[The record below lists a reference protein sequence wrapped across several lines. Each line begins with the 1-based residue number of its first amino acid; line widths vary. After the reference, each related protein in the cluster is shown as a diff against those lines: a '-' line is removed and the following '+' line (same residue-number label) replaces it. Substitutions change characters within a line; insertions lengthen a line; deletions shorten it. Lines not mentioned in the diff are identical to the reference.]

1 MATRN
6 RVQTATGYQ
15 HVTAI
20 GNNGQDTFL
29 DDEDRLFYL
38 DLLEAAIK
46 EFAFDVAAYCLM
58 RNHVHILARFN
69 GLNMDKVMHKLH
81 TRYANYFNR
90 HHGKTGHLFQR
101 RYENEVVS
109 TVEYLHEAGRYVHMN
124 PVVERLVARPED
136 YRWSSFREYWEGKF
150 RIVSPDSPLVTA
162 YKPTGVFERQAFH
175 DFTTARS
182 RAAADSKWYER
193 KSYAPARPS
202 ENPLQEAAD
211 RNHPT
216 VKRIIEGVCIGFGF
230 WGDLRE
236 ASKRSAPRDKARSLG
251 LYLLKEALPAWSFE
265 RLKRLVG
272 IGDRK
277 NVYRIYQRCEARL
290 AFDPGFRQVAA
301 DVRASLRPV
310 KA

>member
-1 MATRN
+1 MATRI
-6 RVQTATGYQ
+6 RIQSATAYQ
-15 HVTAI
+15 HVTAR

-29 DDEDRLFYL
+29 DDTDRLFYL

-46 EFAFDVAAYCLM
+46 EFSVDVAAYCLM
-58 RNHVHILARFN
+58 RNHIHILARFN

-81 TRYANYFNR
+81 GRYAKYFNR
-90 HHGKTGHLFQR
+90 RHGRMGHLFQR
-101 RYENEVVS
+101 RYDNEVVS

-124 PVVERLVARPED
+124 PVVENIVGRPED
-136 YRWSSFREYWEGKF
+136 YRWSSFREYWNEDF
-150 RIVSPDSPLVTA
+150 RIVTPDSPLLTA
-162 YKPTGVFERQAFH
+162 FKPTGVFERQAFH
-175 DFTTARS
+175 DFTTARH
-182 RAAADSKWYER
+182 RAAAESEWYE
-193 KSYAPARPS
+193 KKAYDSARPP

-211 RNHPT
+211 RNHPI

-236 ASKRSAPRDKARSLG
+236 ALQRSVTRDNARCLG
-251 LYLLKEALPAWSFE
+251 LYLLKEALPAWSFK
-265 RLKRLVG
+265 RLKPLVG
-272 IGDRK
+272 ISDQK